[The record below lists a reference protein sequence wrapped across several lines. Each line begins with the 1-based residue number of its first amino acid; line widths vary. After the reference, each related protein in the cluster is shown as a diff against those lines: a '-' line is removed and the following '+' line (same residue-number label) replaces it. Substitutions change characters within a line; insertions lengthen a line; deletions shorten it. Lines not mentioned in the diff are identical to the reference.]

1 MVCLQLMVDH
11 KILWFYQYWLNTTF
25 SGILLLSLSMKLNG
39 NQSAVSNNITL
50 IESLATNLRL
60 LETVIFT
67 LSSKIDA
74 SKY

>member
-1 MVCLQLMVDH
+1 
-11 KILWFYQYWLNTTF
+11 
-25 SGILLLSLSMKLNG
+25 MKLNG